1 MLVDGK
7 ERHAVA
13 LGQDVLGAVAVMHVE
28 VEHGDFFRAG
38 RLGLERG
45 DGDRAEVAK
54 SHRAFLRGVM
64 PRRTQQAE
72 VWLAGLGEIERL
84 ERAADAAKGV
94 VADAFVVGGV
104 AVEIVRLARR

>member
-1 MLVDGK
+1 
-7 ERHAVA
+7 
-13 LGQDVLGAVAVMHVE
+13 
-28 VEHGDFFRAG
+28 
-38 RLGLERG
+38 
-45 DGDRAEVAK
+45 
-54 SHRAFLRGVM
+54 M

-104 AVEIVRLARR
+104 AVEIVRLGQSLKVVGRVGAQHLGLGRGFRLEPLELEVGLFLEFLTGPLTRNGRSDARASDKPCSVRR

>member
-1 MLVDGK
+1 
-7 ERHAVA
+7 
-13 LGQDVLGAVAVMHVE
+13 
-28 VEHGDFFRAG
+28 
-38 RLGLERG
+38 
-45 DGDRAEVAK
+45 
-54 SHRAFLRGVM
+54 M

-104 AVEIVRLARR
+104 AVEIVRLGQALESGWSCGRAAPWPWARVPA